1 MASPLID
8 ALTAKHGFAQVNEE
22 TVDAFLAVHE
32 EAVLFFPGDFE
43 RLVESTDVAVILPEI
58 LKALGGRLAAAI
70 VERQAERALQ
80 RRYRF
85 NAFPALVFLR
95 GAGYLG
101 AITKVLNWP
110 EYLSEIPRILALEPG
125 APPPFEFPACVPAS
139 GANGADHDADRFGE
153 QL

>member
-8 ALTAKHGFAQVNEE
+8 ALTAKHGFAAVNEE
-22 TVDAFLAVHE
+22 TVDAFLAAHA

-43 RLVESTDVAVILPEI
+43 RLAESTDVAVILPEI
-58 LKALGGRLAAAI
+58 LKHFRGRLAPAI
-70 VERQAERALQ
+70 VEKPAERALQ

-101 AITKVLNWP
+101 TITRVLNWQ
-110 EYLSEIPRILALEPG
+110 EYLSEIERILALEPSV
-125 APPPFEFPACVPAS
+125 PPPFEFPGCVPA
-139 GANGADHDADRFGE
+139 GANGADHGHGDHFGDHP
-153 QL
+153 

>member
-1 MASPLID
+1 MASPLIE
-8 ALTAKHGFAQVNEE
+8 ALTARHGFTAVNEE
-22 TVDAFLAVHE
+22 TVDAFLATHA

-58 LKALGGRLAAAI
+58 LKAFKGRLAAAV

-95 GAGYLG
+95 GAGYLA
-101 AITKVLNWP
+101 AITRVLNWQ
-110 EYLSEIPRILALEPG
+110 EYLSEISRVLALDPS
-125 APPPFEFPACVPAS
+125 APPPFELPGCVPAT
-139 GANGADHDADRFGE
+139 GMNGADHDHFGD

>member
-8 ALTAKHGFAQVNEE
+8 ALTSRHGFTAVNEQSL
-22 TVDAFLAVHE
+22 DAFLAAHAE
-32 EAVLFFPGDFE
+32 TVLFFPGDFE

-58 LKALGGRLAAAI
+58 LKSLQGRLAAAI
-70 VERQAERALQ
+70 VERGAERALQ

-101 AITKVLNWP
+101 AITRVLNWQ
-110 EYLSEIPRILALEPG
+110 EYLFEIPRILEQETSEPP
-125 APPPFEFPACVPAS
+125 AFEFPSCVPAS
-139 GANGADHDADRFGE
+139 GVNGTDHGHLGE
-153 QL
+153 QP